1 MSDDAADPKERAE
14 EAVQS
19 ALNKLQQAGE
29 TDSPEEAGNLE
40 AEAVDIAVEPIA
52 QALVDGLN
60 RPVGFYAEMLAEKST
75 YYNKTNYKQEIS
87 DKVEE
92 LSTESVEGTRLDD
105 YINEELNR
113 VIVHRSTDAKQGAKF
128 TFDFPGFQVQ
138 TESGKDGRGHYHWG
152 NFRNHIHEAG
162 GPNLAKPQGAR
173 RSGDDWRDF
182 MANIIDERG
191 ETRHVTGKR
200 TRAVEKLQKSIKS
213 RAGYGT
219 ATSALDNGGTWV
231 VVESVETPPWWNV
244 FGRSL
249 SEPRDLSPDVV
260 QEVRV
265 HESTIDEATTDPD
278 ITRSAL
284 YQEVDARGH
293 TVPGTGGP
301 SMLEYIDGAE
311 ERFWTF
317 LPTIG
322 TPRTY
327 VPDPR
332 DDTKRAG
339 SLLGDLE
346 QPNESGATE
355 TERDSDGFEGV
366 GNIA

>member
-1 MSDDAADPKERAE
+1 MSDDKKPPKDRAD
-14 EAVQS
+14 EAVQA
-19 ALNKLQQAGE
+19 ALNKLEQAADKEG
-29 TDSPEEAGNLE
+29 PAEAGALE
-40 AEAVDIAVEPIA
+40 NEARELAVDPIA

-60 RPVGFYAEMLAEKST
+60 RPVGFYAEMLADKSNYFT
-75 YYNKTNYKQEIS
+75 KTDYKQQIS

-92 LSTESVEGTRLDD
+92 LSTENVEGTRLDD
-105 YINEELNR
+105 YITEELNR

-162 GPNLAKPQGAR
+162 GPNLAKPQGER

-219 ATSALDNGGTWV
+219 ASGALDNGGTWV
-231 VVESVETPPWWNV
+231 KIESYDTPDWWSV
-244 FGRSL
+244 YGL
-249 SEPRDLSPDVV
+249 AESEPRDLSIYQV
-260 QEVRV
+260 QEIRV
-265 HESTIDEATTDPD
+265 HESTIEEATTDPD

-301 SMLEYIDGAE
+301 SMLKYIDGAE

-317 LPTIG
+317 LPSIG

-327 VPDPR
+327 VPNPHAAADHAGTLLAQTDEP
-332 DDTKRAG
+332 DD
-339 SLLGDLE
+339 SGDV
-346 QPNESGATE
+346 P
-355 TERDSDGFEGV
+355 ERDSDGFEGV
-366 GNIA
+366 GELA